1 LFQHRVRA
9 GRHSIALA
17 AIAFC
22 ARSSAQ
28 PAARIDFQRE
38 IRPILS
44 DNCFLCHGP
53 DADSRMA
60 GLRLDRPEAAL
71 GARPHGAPVVP
82 GNSAASLLYKRI
94 SNPDPNLRMPPAASR
109 RSLTPAQIAL
119 LKRWIDQGAPWKEQW
134 SFQPPVKPAPPS
146 VKDAA
151 SVNPAWLSNPID
163 RFILARLEEK
173 GLAPAPPADTR
184 TLIRRVA
191 LSVTGLPPKPSEV
204 EAFLA
209 DAAPDAYER
218 MVDRYLASPHYG
230 EQRAHYWLDAVRYAD
245 TNGIHFDNYREIW
258 PYRDWVIAAFNRNQP
273 FNQFAIDQIAGD
285 LEPNATLDQ
294 RIATGFQRSNV
305 TTNEAGII
313 EDEYTEIYAKD
324 RADTFGSVFL
334 GLTVGCA
341 DCHDHKFDPISQK
354 DYYSLGAFFR
364 NTPQKVMDGNTS
376 DQPPF
381 VMVPRTEDRAR
392 WDQIAARQAAIVQE
406 MSHARTAAITPFET
420 WLRSREPGTPAALFD
435 EKEALFTADLAHLA
449 APGGDLKLG
458 IDEHPALYFANAGGA
473 SVATPPKLD
482 AEKPF
487 TIAVSF
493 LSPKGDGY
501 NLVSHQ
507 NSKDKNRGWVL
518 DVSARLASFRLIG
531 DSGENIEIR
540 AAMDKIEPATWNSI
554 VVTYDGSRAQS
565 GLDLY
570 LNGLAL
576 VTQGRNNPNTKLSG
590 SIGVDDPLILGKSL
604 VDGAIADFRIIGRV
618 VTEAEVAQL
627 SESGADALV
636 RARPPGRAV
645 VVEAPAPVAN
655 PDQPLFAYFLLREFE
670 PYRKLAAE
678 QNKLNLEAKEI
689 ALHSATTPVMM
700 ERTDQKPFAH
710 VLYRGAYD
718 QPRERVD
725 ASTPTVLPP
734 MAAAL
739 PRNRLGLAQW
749 LFTADQPLTAR
760 VAVNRMWQEI
770 FGIGLV
776 RTADDF
782 GSQGE
787 PPSNPQ
793 LLDWLAVDFQ
803 QSGWDVKRFYRQIL
817 TSAAYSQMALA
828 TPQKLAQDPENR
840 LLSRGLRFRM
850 DAEMLR
856 DYALAASGLL
866 APQIGGPSVR
876 PYQPNGIWESI
887 AMLGS
892 NTRFYK
898 QDSGSGLYRR
908 SIYTLWKRSAPPA
921 SMEILNAPTREGCT
935 VRRERTDTPLQAL
948 VTMNDIQFVE
958 AARALAGA
966 AIENGLTFADR
977 LSYLSSRIL
986 IRPLT
991 SDEQRIALK
1000 AYDDFERYYSAHPD
1014 DARKFLDDGER
1025 KGDPG
1030 LPAPTHAALTMLASQ
1045 LLNLDEV
1052 LNQ

>member
-1 LFQHRVRA
+1 MFQHRVRA
-9 GRHSIALA
+9 GRHSVALA
-17 AIAFC
+17 AFAFC
-22 ARSSAQ
+22 AHSSAQ
-28 PAARIDFQRE
+28 TPARIDFQRE

-53 DADSRMA
+53 DSDSRMA
-60 GLRLDRPEAAL
+60 GLRLDRPETAL
-71 GARPHGAPVVP
+71 AARPRGAPIVP
-82 GNSAASLLYKRI
+82 GNSAASLLYQRI
-94 SNPDPNLRMPPAASR
+94 SNPDPNMRMPPAASR

-134 SFQPPVKPAPPS
+134 SFQPPVKPKPPS
-146 VKDAA
+146 VKDA
-151 SVNPAWLSNPID
+151 NPVWLRNPID

-173 GLAPAPPADTR
+173 GLAPAPPADGR

-209 DAAPDAYER
+209 DAAPGAYER

-341 DCHDHKFDPISQK
+341 TCHDHKFDPISQK

-381 VMVPRTEDRAR
+381 VIVPRTEDRAR
-392 WDQIAARQAAIVQE
+392 WEQIAARQAAIIQE
-406 MSHARTAAITPFET
+406 MSHARAAAATPFET
-420 WLRSREPGTPAALFD
+420 WLRSRGPGMPATLFD
-435 EKEALFTADLAHLA
+435 EKDLLFTADPSHLS

-458 IDEHPALYFANAGGA
+458 IAGRPALYFASIGGA

-487 TIAVSF
+487 TIAIDF
-493 LSPKGDGY
+493 FSPKGDGY
-501 NLVSHQ
+501 NLAAHQ

-531 DSGENIEIR
+531 DSGDNIEIR
-540 AAMDKIEPATWNSI
+540 AAMDKIEPSTWNSI

-570 LNGLAL
+570 LNGRAIT
-576 VTQGRNNPNTKLSG
+576 TQGRNNPNTKLSG
-590 SIGVDDPLILGKSL
+590 GIGVDDPLILGKSL
-604 VDGAIADFRIIGRV
+604 VDGGIADFRIIGRV
-618 VTEAEVAQL
+618 ATEAEARILAELLVP
-627 SESGADALV
+627 ES
-636 RARPPGRAV
+636 
-645 VVEAPAPVAN
+645 APASVVN
-655 PDQPLFAYFLLREFE
+655 SNGPLFAYFLLREFE
-670 PYRKLAAE
+670 PYRTFAAE

-689 ALHSATTPVMM
+689 VRHAATTPVMM

-739 PRNRLGLAQW
+739 PRNRLGLAKW
-749 LFTADQPLTAR
+749 LC
-760 VAVNRMWQEI
+760 AV
-770 FGIGLV
+770 
-776 RTADDF
+776 
-782 GSQGE
+782 
-787 PPSNPQ
+787 
-793 LLDWLAVDFQ
+793 
-803 QSGWDVKRFYRQIL
+803 
-817 TSAAYSQMALA
+817 
-828 TPQKLAQDPENR
+828 
-840 LLSRGLRFRM
+840 
-850 DAEMLR
+850 
-856 DYALAASGLL
+856 
-866 APQIGGPSVR
+866 
-876 PYQPNGIWESI
+876 
-887 AMLGS
+887 
-892 NTRFYK
+892 
-898 QDSGSGLYRR
+898 
-908 SIYTLWKRSAPPA
+908 
-921 SMEILNAPTREGCT
+921 
-935 VRRERTDTPLQAL
+935 
-948 VTMNDIQFVE
+948 
-958 AARALAGA
+958 RAAGA
-966 AIENGLTFADR
+966 ALRGS
-977 LSYLSSRIL
+977 LSR
-986 IRPLT
+986 
-991 SDEQRIALK
+991 AC
-1000 AYDDFERYYSAHPD
+1000 H
-1014 DARKFLDDGER
+1014 ARDGAR
-1025 KGDPG
+1025 
-1030 LPAPTHAALTMLASQ
+1030 HAAKARSRPREPSAEPRSAFPHGRRNAARLRLGGQRPVGPANRRPERQTVSARRHLGIHRHAGLEHP
-1045 LLNLDEV
+1045 LL
-1052 LNQ
+1052 

>member
-9 GRHSIALA
+9 GRNLVVLA
-17 AIAFC
+17 AFAFC

-28 PAARIDFQRE
+28 PAAHIDFQRE

-82 GNSAASLLYKRI
+82 GNSAASLLYQRI
-94 SNPDPNLRMPPAASR
+94 SNPDPTLRMPPAASR

-119 LKRWIDQGAPWKEQW
+119 VKRWIDQGAPWKEQW
-134 SFQPPVKPAPPS
+134 SFQPPVKPTPPAL
-146 VKDAA
+146 KGAA
-151 SVNPAWLSNPID
+151 VNPVWLRNPID

-173 GLAPAPPADTR
+173 GLSPAPPADAR

-191 LSVTGLPPKPSEV
+191 LTVTGLPPKPSEV

-209 DAAPDAYER
+209 DAAPGAYER

-273 FNQFAIDQIAGD
+273 FNQFATDQIAGD

-294 RIATGFQRSNV
+294 RIATGFQRCNV

-341 DCHDHKFDPISQK
+341 TCHDHKFDPISQK
-354 DYYSLGAFFR
+354 DYYALGAFFR

-381 VMVPRTEDRAR
+381 VIVPRQEDRAR
-392 WDQIAARQAAIVQE
+392 WDQIAVRRAAIVQE
-406 MSHARTAAITPFET
+406 MSHARAAAATPFET
-420 WLRSREPGTPAALFD
+420 WMRSREPGSPAALFD
-435 EKEALFTADLAHLA
+435 EKDTLYTADPAHLSA
-449 APGGDLKLG
+449 TGGDLKLG
-458 IDEHPALYFANAGGA
+458 IGGHPALYFTSTGGA

-487 TIAVSF
+487 SIAVNF
-493 LSPKGDGY
+493 FSPKGDTPKGDNY
-501 NLVSHQ
+501 NLAAHQ

-531 DSGENIEIR
+531 DNGDTIEIR

-554 VVTYDGSRAQS
+554 VVSYDGSRAQS

-570 LNGLAL
+570 LNGRGIA
-576 VTQGRNNPNTKLSG
+576 TQGRNNANTKLSG
-590 SIGVDDPLILGKSL
+590 GIGVDDPLILGKSL

-618 VTEAEVAQL
+618 ATEAE
-627 SESGADALV
+627 
-636 RARPPGRAV
+636 ARMLTEWMAPEPGRD
-645 VVEAPAPVAN
+645 PV
-655 PDQPLFAYFLLREFE
+655 FAYFLLREFE

-689 ALHSATTPVMM
+689 ARHAATTPVMM

-718 QPRERVD
+718 QPRERVE

-739 PRNRLGLAQW
+739 PRNRLGLAKW
-749 LFTADQPLTAR
+749 LFTEDQPLTAR
-760 VAVNRMWQEI
+760 VAVNRMWQEV
-770 FGIGLV
+770 FGVGLV

-803 QSGWDVKRFYRQIL
+803 QSGWDIKRFYRQIL
-817 TSAAYSQMALA
+817 TSAAYRQMALA
-828 TPQKLAQDPENR
+828 TPQKLALDPENR

-866 APQIGGPSVR
+866 APQIGGPSVK
-876 PYQPNGIWESI
+876 PYQPDGIWESI

-898 QDSGSGLYRR
+898 QDSGNGLYRR

-948 VTMNDIQFVE
+948 VTMNDVQFVE

-966 AIENGLTFADR
+966 AMENGLTFAER

-991 SDEQRIALK
+991 PEEQRIAQK

-1030 LPAPTHAALTMLASQ
+1030 LPAATNAAFTMLASQ